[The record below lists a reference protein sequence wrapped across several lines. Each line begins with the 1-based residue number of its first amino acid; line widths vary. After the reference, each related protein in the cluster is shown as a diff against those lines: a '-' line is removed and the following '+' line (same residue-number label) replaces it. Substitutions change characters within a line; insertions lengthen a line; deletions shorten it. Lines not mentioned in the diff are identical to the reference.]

1 MNVSYKPS
9 FFANVKLFLI
19 SQFDHELKK
28 ILNIKNLLGS
38 NPLVGLCYICIS
50 FASYVKY
57 LL

>member
-1 MNVSYKPS
+1 MSPIS
-9 FFANVKLFLI
+9 HLFFANVKLFLI